1 MATVNHPVKKAIGDA
16 TRKRYGFA
24 LQAIQR
30 NCGCFIADITPVIM
44 LNYVMEKALGKDL
57 KPISNNL
64 RRVYLSALMWDAK
77 TPEDTALYR
86 QAFDKIRVLATE
98 ETNSQTLSD
107 VRAGNYVDWEDV
119 LKGAELAKGQYESG
133 NMTLNDYTI
142 VCLYTLQNP
151 VRADYGEMRVVKNLN
166 MCSPNKNYMVVD
178 IDDTNNCWFH
188 FRDYKTCSTYGEVKV
203 KAHKTIVDLILEKK
217 RSMFHNK
224 LDVVSQNRNS
234 LTKRIP
240 LIFKALL
247 GKPMTV
253 SLLRHSFITYYLKN
267 NPDAS
272 IKDKTEVARTM
283 LHSRF
288 IQEAYR
294 VLPPPASVDE
304 DETASPPPESE
315 TDEVGPADFIAYP

>member
-1 MATVNHPVKKAIGDA
+1 MATVNHPTKKAIGDA

-24 LQAIQR
+24 LQAIVK
-30 NCGCFIADITPVIM
+30 NCGCFIADITPTIM
-44 LNYVMEKALGKDL
+44 LNYVMDKAVGKDG
-57 KPISNNL
+57 KPINNNL
-64 RRVYLSALMWDAK
+64 KRVYLSALMWDAK
-77 TPEDTALYR
+77 TPEETALYR
-86 QAFDKIRVLATE
+86 EAFDKIRVLATE
-98 ETNSQTLSD
+98 ETNSQTLSTA
-107 VRAGNYVDWEDV
+107 RAENYADWEDV

-151 VRADYGEMRVVKNLN
+151 VRADYGDMRVVKNLN
-166 MCSPNKNYMVVD
+166 MCSPNKNYLVVD
-178 IDDTNNCWFH
+178 LDDLDNSWFY
-188 FRDYKTCSTYGEVKV
+188 FRDYKTCSAYGEVKI
-203 KAHKTIVDLILEKK
+203 KAHRTIVDLIIEKK
-217 RSMFHNK
+217 RTMFHNK
-224 LDVVSQNRNS
+224 LDVISQNRNS

-253 SLLRHSFITYYLKN
+253 SLLRHSFITWYLKN

-294 VLPPPASVDE
+294 ILPPPASVDE
-304 DETASPPPESE
+304 DETPSPPPESE
-315 TDEVGPADFIAYP
+315 TDEVGPADYIAYP

>member
-30 NCGCFIADITPVIM
+30 NCGCFIADITPEIM